1 MLKRASHVIG
11 EISRCKDAALA
22 LQKNDYGKMG
32 KLMKQSHDSLRDL
45 FEVSCPELDE
55 LQSLLINSEGVYGAR
70 MTGGGFGGCVVAMV
84 ENTNLEAVVQH
95 LEDNYSGKATYYV
108 ALPSD
113 GARELQI

>member
-1 MLKRASHVIG
+1 M
-11 EISRCKDAALA
+11 
-22 LQKNDYGKMG
+22 
-32 KLMKQSHDSLRDL
+32 

-95 LEDNYSGKATYYV
+95 LEVFKIIF
-108 ALPSD
+108 ALVVVCNTIKSFIFCN
-113 GARELQI
+113 L